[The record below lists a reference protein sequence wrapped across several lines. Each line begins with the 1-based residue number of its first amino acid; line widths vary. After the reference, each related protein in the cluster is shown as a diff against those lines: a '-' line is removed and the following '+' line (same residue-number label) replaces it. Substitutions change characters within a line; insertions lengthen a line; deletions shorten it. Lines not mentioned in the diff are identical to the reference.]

1 MHADVGDDASVGV
14 EHRIEDERPER
25 CGRIAGGWRHLL
37 HHRLQELLHALA
49 GLRRD
54 PEDVLRVDVEEVR
67 QLLRP
72 QLRLRRRQVDL
83 VQGRDD
89 REARVPREV
98 EVRERLRLQALG
110 RVDEQDRALASLERT
125 GHLIGEVDVARRVD
139 QVQLVPLVG
148 EPDRLRFDR
157 DPALA
162 LQVHAVQVLRPH
174 VAVRH
179 GVGELQQPVGQGRL
193 PVVDVRH
200 DAEVPDVRD
209 VHEASMVRGGSFA
222 PCLGKTLR
230 MRYVALA
237 CDYDGTIA
245 HDGAV
250 PDGVVE
256 AMVRLK
262 ESGRRLLL
270 VTGRELDDLGEAFG
284 RIEIFD
290 RVVAENGALLFD
302 PATRDVRALAEPPP
316 EAFVEALRSKGVE
329 PLSVGRVIVATWEP
343 HQEAVLQ
350 AIHELGLELQVIFN
364 KGAVMVLP
372 ALVNKA
378 SGVHAA
384 LEELGLSPHNVV
396 GVGDAENDHAFLDL
410 CELSVAVDNALPV
423 VKEHCDHVTEGS
435 HGEGVTELIEAVLED
450 DLEELDERVRRHD
463 IPIGTR
469 GEEEPLLIRPYR
481 TNVLI
486 TGPSGSGKST
496 LTTAILEQL
505 AGRGYQ
511 FCLIDPE
518 GDYDDLE
525 GVVVLGSA
533 ERAPTVDEALDVL
546 AAPGSNLVLNLL
558 GVRLDD
564 RPGFLDKLLPR
575 LQERRTATGRPH
587 WLVIDEAHHLLPAGL
602 QTAEMSMPRDVASLV
617 LVTVHAD
624 AMAPDALKPVNVV
637 LTPGK
642 GAGETLQVFAKTA
655 GVDRDVPG
663 DIAADDDDAV
673 CWFVGDDPFVYRP
686 IQPTADLK
694 RHRRKYAE
702 GDLEEDAFYFT
713 GPDDRLHLR
722 VQNLVLFAQIAEGID
737 DETWTWHLQRGDYEK
752 WFRDAIGDDDLA
764 DLADELADHHDPEE
778 TRRRILEAIEEKY
791 TRPAEATT

>member
-1 MHADVGDDASVGV
+1 MG
-14 EHRIEDERPER
+14 
-25 CGRIAGGWRHLL
+25 
-37 HHRLQELLHALA
+37 
-49 GLRRD
+49 
-54 PEDVLRVDVEEVR
+54 
-67 QLLRP
+67 
-72 QLRLRRRQVDL
+72 
-83 VQGRDD
+83 
-89 REARVPREV
+89 
-98 EVRERLRLQALG
+98 
-110 RVDEQDRALASLERT
+110 
-125 GHLIGEVDVARRVD
+125 
-139 QVQLVPLVG
+139 
-148 EPDRLRFDR
+148 
-157 DPALA
+157 
-162 LQVHAVQVLRPH
+162 
-174 VAVRH
+174 
-179 GVGELQQPVGQGRL
+179 
-193 PVVDVRH
+193 H
-200 DAEVPDVRD
+200 DAEVPDVGD
-209 VHEASMVRGGSFA
+209 VHETSMVRGGSFA
-222 PCLGKTLR
+222 PSVGKTLR

-250 PDGVVE
+250 SENVVE
-256 AMVRLK
+256 AMARLK

-270 VTGRELDDLGEAFG
+270 VTGRELDDLGEAFD

-290 RVVAENGALLFD
+290 RVVAENGAVLFD
-302 PATRDVRALAEPPP
+302 PATREVRTMAEPPP
-316 EAFVEALRSKGVE
+316 DAFVETLRSKGVE

-350 AIHELGLELQVIFN
+350 AIHDLGLELQVIFN

-378 SGVHAA
+378 SGLHGA
-384 LEELGLSPHNVV
+384 LEELGLSPHDVV
-396 GVGDAENDHAFLDL
+396 GIGDAENDHSFLDL
-410 CELSVAVDNALPV
+410 CELSVAVDNALSA

-435 HGEGVTELIEAVLED
+435 HGEGVTELIEALLED
-450 DLEELDERVRRHD
+450 DLEDLDERVRRHD

-469 GEEEPLLIRPYR
+469 GDAEPVLIRPYR

-496 LTTAILEQL
+496 LTTGILEQL
-505 AGRGYQ
+505 AQRGYQ

-518 GDYDDLE
+518 GDYDDLD

-533 ERAPTVDEALDVL
+533 ERAPTVDEAIDVL
-546 AAPGSNLVLNLL
+546 ADPRSNLVLNLL

-564 RPGFLDKLLPR
+564 RPGFLDKVLPR

-602 QTAEMSMPRDVASLV
+602 QTAEMSMPRDVASLI

-642 GAGETLQVFAKTA
+642 GAGESLRVFAKA
-655 GVDRDVPG
+655 AAVDLDAPGERD
-663 DIAADDDDAV
+663 ADDDDAV
-673 CWFVGDDPFVYRP
+673 CWFVGDDPFAYRP
-686 IQPTADLK
+686 IQPAADLK

-722 VQNLVLFAQIAEGID
+722 VQNLMLFAQIGEGID
-737 DETWTWHLQRGDYEK
+737 EETWTWHLQRGDYEK
-752 WFRDAIGDDDLA
+752 WFRDAIGDDEIA
-764 DLADELADHHDPEE
+764 DLVAELADVDDAKG
-778 TRRRILEAIEEKY
+778 TRRRIIEAIEEKY
-791 TRPAEATT
+791 TLPAEAAK